1 MIDVKN
7 VFDQRINNGFK
18 TYENIRKI
26 ATVQGDDCI
35 TGCLFEYLCLKEDYK
50 MIEIDLSK
58 QRALDAGPRVV

>member
-26 ATVQGDDCI
+26 ATVQGDNCT
-35 TGCLFEYLCLKEDYK
+35 TGCLFEYPCLKEDYK

-58 QRALDAGPRVV
+58 